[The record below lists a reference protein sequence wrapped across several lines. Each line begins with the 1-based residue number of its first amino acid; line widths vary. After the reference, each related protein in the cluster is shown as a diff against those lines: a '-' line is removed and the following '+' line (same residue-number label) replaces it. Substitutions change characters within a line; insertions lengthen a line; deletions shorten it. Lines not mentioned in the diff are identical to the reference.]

1 MGLITYLA
9 DKLGGLL
16 TPAEVDGNFAE
27 LDGRTALGWR
37 DNIVQLDVQPGNP
50 EAPALNIFRDGI
62 HAYNFF
68 AGELSEAF
76 AAFHVDHD
84 YALNTKLYPHVHWA
98 VNTNATGTV
107 RWGVEYTVA
116 KGHGQMAFGPTTTV
130 YVEQSANGI
139 AYTHFVAE
147 VSEANAIDGATFG
160 IEPDTL
166 ILCRFFR
173 DGLHANDT
181 LDADVF
187 VFCVDLH
194 YQADKATTPQ
204 KSPNFFIGA

>member
-1 MGLITYLA
+1 MTITLRSQKGA
-9 DKLGGLL
+9 PL
-16 TPAEVDGNFAE
+16 TIAEADGNVST
-27 LDGRTALGWR
+27 LDERTALGWR
-37 DNIVQLDVQPGNP
+37 DNIVQLDIQPGNP
-50 EAPALNIFRDGI
+50 DAPALNIFRDGI

-68 AGELSEAF
+68 AGEMSEAF

-84 YALNTKLYPHVHWA
+84 YALGTALYPHIHWA
-98 VNTNATGTV
+98 VNTTDTGTI
-107 RWGVEYTVA
+107 RWGIEYTLA

-130 YVEQSANGI
+130 YIEQASDGTQ
-139 AYTHFVAE
+139 YKHYVAE
-147 VSEANAIDGATFG
+147 VSDANAIPGTN

-181 LDADVF
+181 LNADAF

-194 YQADKATTPQ
+194 YQADRATTPN
-204 KSPNFFIGA
+204 KAPNFFGA